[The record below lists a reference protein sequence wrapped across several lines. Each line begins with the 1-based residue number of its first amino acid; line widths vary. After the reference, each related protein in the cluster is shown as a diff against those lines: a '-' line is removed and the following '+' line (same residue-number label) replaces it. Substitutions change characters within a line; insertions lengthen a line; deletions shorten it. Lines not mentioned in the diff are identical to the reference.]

1 LRPGKPKGFT
11 CCYDED
17 LTIPADLYERIDMIF
32 SSVEPIRVKA
42 NVVGNDEED
51 QTFSGLWPSDHA
63 EVVDRMKF
71 AP

>member
-1 LRPGKPKGFT
+1 
-11 CCYDED
+11 
-17 LTIPADLYERIDMIF
+17 MIF

-63 EVVDRMKF
+63 EVVARMKF